1 MSKFKTLTK
10 VKKKNMKASFDKAAQ
25 NYDETFSHSEIGKLQ
40 RNLVYHHLE
49 KLLSNQ
55 QQNILEINCGTGED
69 AIWLAKKNH
78 SIIATDIS
86 NEMIAVAK
94 TKESHQNLNFLQAD
108 ITTISEQFKDK
119 KFDLIF
125 SNFGGFNCLN
135 KNELLQFLNSVSNTL
150 YEKGKLILVIMPKNT
165 LWEKIYFMLKGK
177 FKTAFRRTKK
187 VAFANVDGTSIPTYY
202 HNPKDIVN
210 LTNVNFDCLEVK
222 PIGFF
227 IPPSY
232 LEPFFKNKKDL
243 LQFLN
248 TLEIKIKNWS
258 FLSKYADHYLIVLQK
273 K

>member
-1 MSKFKTLTK
+1 
-10 VKKKNMKASFDKAAQ
+10 MKASFDNAAK
-25 NYDETFSHSEIGKLQ
+25 NYDETFSHTEIGKLQ

-49 KLLSNQ
+49 KLLSNK

-69 AIWLAKKNH
+69 AIWLAQKNH

-94 TKESHQNLNFLQAD
+94 TKSNIENIVFKVLDINKLNKETENFD
-108 ITTISEQFKDK
+108 I
-119 KFDLIF
+119 IF
-125 SNFGGFNCLN
+125 SNFGGLNCLTSL
-135 KNELLQFLNSVSNTL
+135 ELIQFFKSSSTILSK
-150 YEKGKLILVIMPKNT
+150 KGKLILVIMPKNT
-165 LWEKIYFMLKGK
+165 LWEKIYFILKGK
-177 FKTAFRRTKK
+177 FKTSFRRTKK
-187 VAFANVDGTSIPTYY
+187 VAIANVDNASIPTYY
-202 HNPKDIVN
+202 YNPKDIVN
-210 LTNVNFDCLEVK
+210 LTNVNFDCLDVK

-232 LEPFFKNKKDL
+232 LEPFFKNKKRL

-248 TLEIKIKNWS
+248 TLETKIKNWS